1 MEAEKQAYWK
11 QQTLQLYQLL
21 LLLIQQCNTITKN
34 EDEII
39 ISILLLSYILIK
51 KRRILRINKLKRRWW
66 VRPINI
72 TRNFQGDFAHLFQE
86 LKYDKDMFFCYT
98 RMDEETFN
106 LLLHKIRKHLEKC
119 FYTIKM

>member
-1 MEAEKQAYWK
+1 MEAEEQAYWK

-21 LLLIQQCNTITKN
+21 LLLVQQCNTITKN

-72 TRNFQGDFAHLFQE
+72 LDDL
-86 LKYDKDMFFCYT
+86 
-98 RMDEETFN
+98 
-106 LLLHKIRKHLEKC
+106 
-119 FYTIKM
+119 